1 MKRISLLA
9 ALLTVSAGTL
19 TAQSVQMGTRMGSGA
34 SITPVPK
41 EVSKDSKAYL
51 AIIEFDGD
59 GSKSSID
66 LYQQPNPGN
75 PDIHI
80 AIPLQESS
88 DSYYEKAT
96 NVSKT
101 ISFGNSWNQ
110 QLGDKQSFSS
120 KDDIETYLKE
130 AYQADITLNEF
141 TTVEGINAYCI
152 NLDAFKEE
160 PDFEEYCK
168 SYYWNYSRY
177 QFQYPS
183 SFWFIDD
190 EGRLFEYNVGYEE
203 DYDFSSATWTKDLEY
218 SQDCGYDPYE
228 LYLAGFTYQNVDQ
241 SFYPTTDI
249 VASQNI
255 FNNDANWEYIVFD
268 FELEANPYQPWYDE
282 EDQVARR
289 EVYQSR
295 TYKGMKIMSS
305 TGAMLAYIEAPD
317 ERGEKTLG
325 VEINSVAVVNNLVYI
340 LTMEWIRKGEGY
352 SSERR
357 KEGLYIIDP
366 TTTQVMSASRA
377 PARMAINQTVIEK
390 GNDLSISVSDPSQ
403 NDRITISSM
412 AGQSLK
418 TAGASNGNV
427 QVETGSMPK
436 GIYNVTLHGNSVP
449 AENQRIIIK

>member
-1 MKRISLLA
+1 M
-9 ALLTVSAGTL
+9 
-19 TAQSVQMGTRMGSGA
+19 
-34 SITPVPK
+34 
-41 EVSKDSKAYL
+41 
-51 AIIEFDGD
+51 
-59 GSKSSID
+59 
-66 LYQQPNPGN
+66 
-75 PDIHI
+75 
-80 AIPLQESS
+80 
-88 DSYYEKAT
+88 
-96 NVSKT
+96 
-101 ISFGNSWNQ
+101 
-110 QLGDKQSFSS
+110 
-120 KDDIETYLKE
+120 
-130 AYQADITLNEF
+130 
-141 TTVEGINAYCI
+141 
-152 NLDAFKEE
+152 
-160 PDFEEYCK
+160 
-168 SYYWNYSRY
+168 
-177 QFQYPS
+177 
-183 SFWFIDD
+183 
-190 EGRLFEYNVGYEE
+190 
-203 DYDFSSATWTKDLEY
+203 
-218 SQDCGYDPYE
+218 
-228 LYLAGFTYQNVDQ
+228 DQ

-390 GNDLSISVSDPSQ
+390 GNDLSISVSDPAQ